1 MAVDQMR
8 RHSIPA
14 SITLA
19 QGLLESGAGRSTLA
33 TQANN
38 HFGIK
43 IGGSWTGPYVLR
55 DDDMPNEKFRKYRTV
70 ADSYEDHSLFLKQPR
85 YKSLFSLRITDYKG
99 WARGLKACGYATS
112 PTYADNLIRI
122 IELYSLQD
130 YDRGKGHLG
139 YQPRHRGDKNQEEG
153 ELNFFAT
160 HPVGLNNSN
169 YYIRVQEGDDLK
181 TISKAV
187 GITQR
192 RLRSYNDLPKYQ
204 PLRPGQILYL
214 KSKRRRADRAF
225 KGHPH
230 TLQAGQSLYDVSQM
244 YGIKLK
250 SLYRL
255 NHFSPDYNPSVGEQ
269 IRVR

>member
-1 MAVDQMR
+1 M
-8 RHSIPA
+8 
-14 SITLA
+14 
-19 QGLLESGAGRSTLA
+19 
-33 TQANN
+33 
-38 HFGIK
+38 
-43 IGGSWTGPYVLR
+43 
-55 DDDMPNEKFRKYRTV
+55 
-70 ADSYEDHSLFLKQPR
+70 
-85 YKSLFSLRITDYKG
+85 
-99 WARGLKACGYATS
+99 
-112 PTYADNLIRI
+112 
-122 IELYSLQD
+122 
-130 YDRGKGHLG
+130 
-139 YQPRHRGDKNQEEG
+139 
-153 ELNFFAT
+153 
-160 HPVGLNNSN
+160 NNSN